1 MIRRLCAALALSCV
15 AVVAHAQSSGPL
27 KIVVPFPP
35 GDALE
40 TAARTL
46 AEFAA
51 SELGRPVVVENKP
64 GAAGFIA
71 AEQVARATDDAT
83 FLLGT
88 TAMMAVTPY
97 LRKAPYAPSDFVPV
111 GRVATITAVFSI
123 GNPVPARSWAEFV
136 ALAKSQPG
144 KLTYATP
151 GEGTILHLSME
162 MLQKETGLKFVQVP
176 YKGMGPAMADF
187 LGGRIDI
194 YTEPAIIAQ
203 VKGGNAKALA
213 VMGATRLPDLP
224 DVPTLGEL
232 GVRFEAQPWIGLF
245 APKSASAKTT
255 ADVEAAIRKAASRP
269 EFRAKLPPGVASAF
283 ADRQAF
289 GRQIEAEQVGYRKVI
304 ADLNLKLD

>member
-15 AVVAHAQSSGPL
+15 AAVAHAQSSAPL
-27 KIVVPFPP
+27 RIVVPFPP

-40 TAARTL
+40 AAARTL

-51 SELGRPVVVENKP
+51 GELGRPVVVENKP
-64 GAAGFIA
+64 GASGFIA

-83 FLLGT
+83 YLLGT
-88 TAMMAVTPY
+88 TAMMTITPY

-111 GRVATITAVFSI
+111 GRVATITGVFVI
-123 GNPVPARSWAEFV
+123 GNPVPARSWAELV
-136 ALAKSQPG
+136 ALAKGQPG

-162 MLQKETGLKFVQVP
+162 MLQKEAGLKFVQVP
-176 YKGMGPAMADF
+176 YKGMGPAMTDF

-203 VKGGNAKALA
+203 VKGGNGKALA
-213 VMGATRLPDLP
+213 VMGPVRLPDLP
-224 DVPTLGEL
+224 DVPTLAEL
-232 GVRFEAQPWIGLF
+232 GVRFDAQPWIGLF
-245 APKSASAKTT
+245 APKSASPKTT
-255 ADVEAAIRKAASRP
+255 AELEAAIRNAAARP
-269 EFRAKLPPGVASAF
+269 EFRAKLPAGIAAAF

-289 GRQIEAEQVGYRKVI
+289 GRQIEAEQGGYRKVI
-304 ADLNLKLD
+304 ADLNLKLE